1 MSQCR
6 FLQREV
12 AAELYEGEPAGTIVK
27 HLEARST
34 SSLQFEIIRGNTDNR
49 FSINPSTGVV
59 TTNWPLD
66 YESIRLY
73 NLSVTATNMVS
84 TIIIETTQLFCIYF
98 LFYVIPV
105 VQSKIKVYVFNCLYI
120 MWWKCSHYYINHSTL
135 PLRCM
140 EWLLAKQMDSG
151 HPGPQD
157 TATWTPDLSLFLI
170 WGLLR
175 KSDTKFWVSISFL
188 NHSYQFYI

>member
-59 TTNWPLD
+59 TTNWALD

-84 TIIIETTQLFCIYF
+84 TIIIETTQLFFICF

-105 VQSKIKVYVFNCLYI
+105 EQSKIKVCFKLFVHNVMKMFSLLY
-120 MWWKCSHYYINHSTL
+120 T
-135 PLRCM
+135 PLHITTKMYGLTR
-140 EWLLAKQMDSG
+140 LLAKQMDSS

-170 WGLLR
+170 WCLLR
-175 KSDTKFWVSISFL
+175 KIDTKFWVSISL
-188 NHSYQFYI
+188 

>member
-84 TIIIETTQLFCIYF
+84 TIIIETTQLFCICF

-105 VQSKIKVYVFNCLYI
+105 VQSKIKVYVFNYLNVMKMVSLLY
-120 MWWKCSHYYINHSTL
+120 K
-135 PLRCM
+135 PLHITTKMYGVIDKIACQTDGFWSSWSSRYNYLNP
-140 EWLLAKQMDSG
+140 W
-151 HPGPQD
+151 PFPI
-157 TATWTPDLSLFLI
+157 FN
-170 WGLLR
+170 LR
-175 KSDTKFWVSISFL
+175 FVEKKW
-188 NHSYQFYI
+188 Y